1 MLTKTIHRSTEDT
14 AMLNKLTLSAVGAA
28 ILVTVALA
36 SMALLRDRGP
46 MTNQLIGSE
55 PVPFY
60 FNFEDI
66 FH

>member
-1 MLTKTIHRSTEDT
+1 
-14 AMLNKLTLSAVGAA
+14 MLNKLTLSAVGVA
-28 ILVTVALA
+28 ILVSLA
-36 SMALLRDRGP
+36 SASTALLRDRGP

-55 PVPFY
+55 PVPIY